1 VDAYYSLEIF
11 EMEVGTSE
19 PSKEN
24 VERDLLIFMHYQTDV
39 KEIICPL
46 RWWEKHEMLFPIVG
60 FLTQQI
66 LGIVGSKIET
76 KTIFF
81 LARIFIYLRR
91 CCL

>member
-1 VDAYYSLEIF
+1 MDAYCSLEIF

-24 VERDLLIFMHYQTDV
+24 VKRDLLIFMHYQMYV

-46 RWWEKHEMLFPIVG
+46 RWWEKHGVLFPIVG

-66 LGIVGSKIET
+66 LGIVGSQIET
-76 KTIFF
+76 KRIFS
-81 LARIFIYLRR
+81 LSRIFINLRR
-91 CCL
+91 CL